1 MIIYFLTIFFMAE
14 LIVLDY
20 SDAIGHLYHD
30 AERLGDIEEFLYER
44 NDYKE
49 SEIEWMYSEH
59 LEIIHHEPPLGATF
73 HIDASEISDMGVGD
87 ISDEDMQKIL
97 SYIENDEGVW
107 EAIEHAKISALRE
120 VLTTGYP

>member
-1 MIIYFLTIFFMAE
+1 MTE

-20 SDAIGHLYHD
+20 SDGIAHLYHD

-59 LEIIHHEPPLGATF
+59 LEIIHHESPPGATF
-73 HIDASEISDMGVGD
+73 HIDAREISDMGVGD
-87 ISDEDMQKIL
+87 ISEEVMRKIL
-97 SYIENDEGVW
+97 SYIENDEEIW
-107 EAIEHAKISALRE
+107 KAIDRAKREAISSVLRK
-120 VLTTGYP
+120 